1 MTIAKKISASI
12 EKASFIRKMFEEGAK
27 LKAQFGAENV
37 YDFSLGNPNLM
48 PPEAF
53 RTALKE
59 VVEESGQGAHSYMP
73 NVGYPFVRKAV
84 ADYIAAEQGV
94 AMTENEIIMTCG
106 AAGAL
111 NVTFK
116 TLLDPGDEVLC
127 PAPYFVE
134 YNFYVDNHGGVLK
147 TVPTKPDFNLDLAA
161 MAGAITAKTKAVLIN
176 SPNNPTGQIYPKKD
190 LDALGVLLTEKGKA
204 FGTTIYLISD
214 EPYRKIVYDGNT
226 VPSIFTSYTES
237 LIATSYSKDIS
248 VPGERIG
255 FIALHPEATYK
266 KDLLSGMALTNRTLG
281 FVNAPALM
289 QRAIGKIQGVTV
301 DMTPYE
307 KNRKLFCE
315 GLADAGYTFTT
326 PPGAFYLFPKS
337 PIADDVAF
345 VAELQAE
352 RILVVPGTGFG
363 GPGHFRIAYC
373 CDAQSIVNALPGFAR
388 VMKKYR

>member
-1 MTIAKKISASI
+1 
-12 EKASFIRKMFEEGAK
+12 
-27 LKAQFGAENV
+27 
-37 YDFSLGNPNLM
+37 
-48 PPEAF
+48 
-53 RTALKE
+53 
-59 VVEESGQGAHSYMP
+59 
-73 NVGYPFVRKAV
+73 
-84 ADYIAAEQGV
+84 
-94 AMTENEIIMTCG
+94 
-106 AAGAL
+106 
-111 NVTFK
+111 
-116 TLLDPGDEVLC
+116 
-127 PAPYFVE
+127 
-134 YNFYVDNHGGVLK
+134 
-147 TVPTKPDFNLDLAA
+147 
-161 MAGAITAKTKAVLIN
+161 
-176 SPNNPTGQIYPKKD
+176 
-190 LDALGVLLTEKGKA
+190 
-204 FGTTIYLISD
+204 
-214 EPYRKIVYDGNT
+214 
-226 VPSIFTSYTES
+226 
-237 LIATSYSKDIS
+237 
-248 VPGERIG
+248 
-255 FIALHPEATYK
+255 
-266 KDLLSGMALTNRTLG
+266 MALTNRTLG